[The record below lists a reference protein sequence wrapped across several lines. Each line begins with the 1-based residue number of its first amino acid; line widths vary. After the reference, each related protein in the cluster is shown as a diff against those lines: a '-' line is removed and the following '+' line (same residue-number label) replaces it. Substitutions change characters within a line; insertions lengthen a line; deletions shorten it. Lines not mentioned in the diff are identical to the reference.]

1 MKLFKQNNLNKNSL
15 KLRIVV
21 LMLIALLSNYF
32 LILTEFTGAVFATTN
47 DLSSFINVDDKEEEN
62 TESEEI
68 ENIQEKEENEPSDE
82 ISEDIE
88 AGLIIRQETEQ
99 QTEVNAGDTVKVYI
113 SVGNGKK
120 QVVVTSVLQ
129 YDQETAKGE
138 LEALGLAVKLE
149 YAEDK
154 EKSNGIVLKQSIDSG
169 ETVDEG
175 TTITLTIN
183 KFAEE
188 KECEVKINVAK
199 LTGYTPKV
207 ESTIKEEEKE
217 TPKDNETESDETKET
232 ESKDTQTP
240 VKVEPEKVTV
250 AIYVNDKEYDR
261 GSTKMD
267 DTNYTRTISAI
278 GTVTVRIS
286 IIDSNKDT
294 LRTVTKKVKLN
305 ETSSLTFE

>member
-1 MKLFKQNNLNKNSL
+1 M
-15 KLRIVV
+15 
-21 LMLIALLSNYF
+21 
-32 LILTEFTGAVFATTN
+32 T
-47 DLSSFINVDDKEEEN
+47 KEEAETAAN
-62 TESEEI
+62 SAKISLEYI
-68 ENIQEKEENEPSDE
+68 DE

-88 AGLIIRQETEQ
+88 AGIIIRQETEQ

-154 EKSNGIVLKQSIDSG
+154 EKSNGTVLKQSIESG

-207 ESTIKEEEKE
+207 ETTTKETNKDEGKDTSKEKE
-217 TPKDNETESDETKET
+217 TGTESAKEA
-232 ESKDTQTP
+232 ESKDTQTQ

-250 AIYVNDKEYDR
+250 AIYVDNNEYDT
-261 GSTKMD
+261 GSTKRD
-267 DTNYTRTISAI
+267 DTAYTRTISAT
-278 GTVTVRIS
+278 GTITIKIVIK
-286 IIDSNKDT
+286 DSAGNT
-294 LRTVTKKVKLN
+294 LVTKTKKSINLN
-305 ETSSLTFE
+305 ETNSIIFE